1 MGIPLCYNRKKLAQ
15 GEIRMNEEKLYYQDC
30 HMKNFTAVVTGCI
43 KTEKG
48 YEITLNQT
56 AFYPEGGGQA
66 CDLGTLADANVLY
79 VKEQGEQ
86 VVHICDKPLEAGS
99 LVAGAID
106 WEHRFDL
113 MQQHTGEHIVSG
125 IINRRFGWHNVGF
138 HMGSEVITI
147 DFDGPIPADALSEIE
162 EEANRLVWQNLPV
175 RCWYPSEEELP
186 SVPYRSKRQLP
197 WPVRVVEIPG
207 VDTCA
212 CCGVH
217 VAQTGEIGFIKLF
230 SCVKFHKGVRIEMAC
245 GKRALAFLSSVY
257 EQNKQVSQAFSA
269 KLLETGEAA
278 RKMNDALAAEKY
290 RTVSLQKQ
298 IFGYTAEQYR
308 GKQTAVH
315 FEEDLS
321 PAGVRELA
329 EIIAGVCGGTA
340 AVFSGRDKRFD
351 MCLACPGSDVKEL
364 GHRLIKECNGRGGGK
379 PGYFQGSI
387 CGTKEEI
394 LAFFDKV

>member
-1 MGIPLCYNRKKLAQ
+1 
-15 GEIRMNEEKLYYQDC
+15 MNEEKLYYQDC
-30 HMKNFTAVVTGCI
+30 HRKVFTAAVTGCV

-48 YEITLNQT
+48 YEITLDQT

-66 CDLGTLADANVLY
+66 CDLGVLADAHVLY
-79 VKEQGEQ
+79 VKEQNEQ
-86 VVHICDKPLEAGS
+86 VIHICDKPLEVGNT
-99 LVAGAID
+99 VEGIID
-106 WEHRFDL
+106 WDRRFDL

-147 DFDGPIPADALSEIE
+147 DFDGPIPADALAGIE
-162 EEANRLVWQNLPV
+162 AEANRAVWQNLPV
-175 RCWYPSEEELP
+175 RCWYPGKEALP
-186 SVPYRSKRQLP
+186 TVPYRSKRQLP

-207 VDTCA
+207 VDICA

-230 SCVKFHKGVRIEMAC
+230 SCVKFHQGVRIEMAC
-245 GKRALAFLSSVY
+245 GGRALDFLSSVY
-257 EQNKQVSQAFSA
+257 DQNRRVSQAFSA

-278 RKMNDALAAEKY
+278 RKMNEALAAEKY

-298 IFGYTAEQYR
+298 IFGYIADQYR
-308 GKQTAVH
+308 QRGNVVH

-329 EIIAGVCGGTA
+329 EKIAGVCGSTA
-340 AVFSGRDKRFD
+340 AVFSGCDGRFD
-351 MCLACPGSDVKEL
+351 VCLACPGGDVKAL
-364 GHRLIKECNGRGGGK
+364 GNRMVKMLNGRGGGK
-379 PGYFQGSI
+379 EGFFQGSV
-387 CGTKEEI
+387 CAAREEI
-394 LAFFDKV
+394 LKFFDNF

>member
-1 MGIPLCYNRKKLAQ
+1 
-15 GEIRMNEEKLYYQDC
+15 MNEGKLYYQDC
-30 HMKNFTAVVTGCI
+30 HMRSFTAVVTGCA

-48 YEITLNQT
+48 YEIILNQT

-66 CDLGTLADANVLY
+66 CDLGTLSDAKVLH

-86 VVHICDKPLEAGS
+86 VVHICDRPLEEGS
-99 LVAGAID
+99 TVAGVID
-106 WEHRFDL
+106 WERRFDL

-147 DFDGPIPADALSEIE
+147 DFDGPIPAEALSEIE
-162 EEANRLVWQNLPV
+162 AEANQKVWQNLPI
-175 RCWYPSEEELP
+175 RCWYPSEEALP

-207 VDTCA
+207 VDICA

-230 SCVKFHKGVRIEMAC
+230 SCVKFHQGVRIEMAC
-245 GKRALAFLSSVY
+245 GGRALAFLSSVY
-257 EQNKQVSQAFSA
+257 DQNRQVSQAFSA

-278 RKMNDALAAEKY
+278 RKMNEALAAEKY

-298 IFGYTAEQYR
+298 IFRYTAEQYR
-308 GKQTAVH
+308 GQKMAVH
-315 FEEDLS
+315 FEEALS

-329 EIIAGVCGGTA
+329 ETIAGVCGGTA
-340 AVFSGRDKRFD
+340 AVFSGSGESFD
-351 MCLACPGSDVKEL
+351 VCLACSGGDVKEL
-364 GHRLIKECNGRGGGK
+364 GNRMAKALNGRGGGK
-379 PGYFQGSI
+379 PGFFQGSVRT
-387 CGTKEEI
+387 TKERIQE
-394 LAFFDKV
+394 FFQNFSR

>member
-1 MGIPLCYNRKKLAQ
+1 MIEG
-15 GEIRMNEEKLYYQDC
+15 KLYYQDC
-30 HMKNFTAVVTGCI
+30 HMRSFTAVVTGCA

-48 YEITLNQT
+48 YEIILNQT

-66 CDLGTLADANVLY
+66 CDLGTLSDAKVLH

-86 VVHICDKPLEAGS
+86 VVHICDRPLEEGS
-99 LVAGAID
+99 TVAGVID
-106 WEHRFDL
+106 WERRFDL

-125 IINRRFGWHNVGF
+125 MINRRFGWHNVGF

-147 DFDGPIPADALSEIE
+147 DFDGPIPAEALSEIE
-162 EEANRLVWQNLPV
+162 AEANQKVWQNLPI
-175 RCWYPSEEELP
+175 RCWYPSEEVLP

-207 VDTCA
+207 VDICA

-230 SCVKFHKGVRIEMAC
+230 SCVKFHQGVRIEMAC
-245 GKRALAFLSSVY
+245 GGRALAFLSSVY
-257 EQNKQVSQAFSA
+257 DQNRQVSQAFSA

-278 RKMNDALAAEKY
+278 RKMNEALAAEKY

-298 IFGYTAEQYR
+298 IFRYTAEQYR
-308 GKQTAVH
+308 GQKMAVH
-315 FEEDLS
+315 FEEALS

-329 EIIAGVCGGTA
+329 EAIAGVCGGTA
-340 AVFSGRDKRFD
+340 AVFSGSGESFD
-351 MCLACPGSDVKEL
+351 VCLACPGGDVKEL
-364 GHRLIKECNGRGGGK
+364 GNRMAKALNGRGGGK
-379 PGYFQGSI
+379 PGFFQGSVRT
-387 CGTKEEI
+387 TKERIQE
-394 LAFFDKV
+394 FFQNFSR

>member
-1 MGIPLCYNRKKLAQ
+1 
-15 GEIRMNEEKLYYQDC
+15 MNEGKLYYQDC
-30 HMKNFTAVVTGCI
+30 HMRSFTAVVTGCA

-48 YEITLNQT
+48 YEIILNQT

-66 CDLGTLADANVLY
+66 CDLGTLSDAKVLH

-86 VVHICDKPLEAGS
+86 VVHICDRPLEEGS
-99 LVAGAID
+99 TVAGVID
-106 WEHRFDL
+106 WERRFDL

-147 DFDGPIPADALSEIE
+147 DFDGPIPAEALSEIE
-162 EEANRLVWQNLPV
+162 ADANQKVWQNLPI
-175 RCWYPSEEELP
+175 RCWYPSEEALP

-207 VDTCA
+207 VDICA

-230 SCVKFHKGVRIEMAC
+230 SCVKFHQGVRIEMAC
-245 GKRALAFLSSVY
+245 GGRALAFLSSVY
-257 EQNKQVSQAFSA
+257 DQNRQVSQTFSA

-278 RKMNDALAAEKY
+278 RKMNEALAAEKY

-298 IFGYTAEQYR
+298 IFRYTAEQYR
-308 GKQTAVH
+308 GQKMAVH
-315 FEEDLS
+315 FEEALS

-329 EIIAGVCGGTA
+329 ETIAGVCGGTA
-340 AVFSGRDKRFD
+340 AVFSGSGESFD
-351 MCLACPGSDVKEL
+351 VCLACPGGDVKEL
-364 GHRLIKECNGRGGGK
+364 GNRMAKALNGRGGGK
-379 PGYFQGSI
+379 PGFFQGSVRT
-387 CGTKEEI
+387 TKERIQE
-394 LAFFDKV
+394 FFQNFSR

>member
-1 MGIPLCYNRKKLAQ
+1 
-15 GEIRMNEEKLYYQDC
+15 MNEEKLYYQDC
-30 HMKNFTAVVTGCI
+30 HMKNFCAVVTGCS
-43 KTEKG
+43 KKETG
-48 YEITLNQT
+48 YEIILNQT

-79 VKEQGEQ
+79 VKEESEHI
-86 VVHICDKPLEAGS
+86 VHICDKPLEVGKT
-99 LVAGAID
+99 VEGIID
-106 WEHRFDL
+106 WNRRFDL

-147 DFDGPIPADALSEIE
+147 DFDGPIPVDTLYEIE
-162 EEANRLVWQNLPV
+162 AEANQKVWQNLPV

-197 WPVRVVEIPG
+197 WPVRVVEISG

-217 VAQTGEIGFIKLF
+217 VAQTGEVGFIKLF
-230 SCVKFHKGVRIEMAC
+230 SCVKFHQGVRIEMAC
-245 GKRALAFLSSVY
+245 GSRALAFLSSVY
-257 EQNKQVSQAFSA
+257 DQNRQVSQAFSA

-278 RKMNDALAAEKY
+278 RKMNEALAEEKY

-298 IFGYTAEQYR
+298 IFCYIAEKYR
-308 GKQTAVH
+308 DQGNTVH
-315 FEEDLS
+315 FEENLS

-329 EIIAGVCGGTA
+329 ELISDVCGGIA
-340 AVFSGRDKRFD
+340 AVFSGEQERFD
-351 MCLACPGSDVKEL
+351 VCLAYPGGDVKEL
-364 GHRLIKECNGRGGGK
+364 GNRMAKSLNGRGGGK
-379 PGYFQGSI
+379 PGFFQGYV
-387 CGTKEEI
+387 CAAKETI
-394 LAFFDKV
+394 LTFFENF